1 MADGPLNYTTVIEP
15 SKTAAECVA
24 RLATHGATAIGLTY
38 DAGFPTGL
46 QFQIDTAHGLQAYA
60 LPVNVD
66 GTLKALQR
74 AWRQHRI
81 PQSKATLEQARRT
94 GWRVIKN
101 WLEAQ
106 LALIDAGVADMA
118 EVMLPWMLV
127 DGQTVYQTFLERNQ
141 LALTQGET

>member
-1 MADGPLNYTTVIEP
+1 MSGPLNYTTVIDP
-15 SKTAAECVA
+15 AKTAGECIA
-24 RLATHGATAIGLTY
+24 RLATHGATAVGMTY

-46 QFQIDTAHGLQAYA
+46 QFQIRTAHGMMAYS

-66 GTLKALQR
+66 GTYKALQK
-74 AWRQHRI
+74 AWRERRI

-94 GWRVIKN
+94 GWRVIKD

-106 LALIDAGVADMA
+106 LALIEAGVATID

-127 DGQTVYQTFLERNQ
+127 DGQTVYAAFLERNQ
-141 LALTQGET
+141 LALEAGQ